1 MTADNL
7 PTPTAQL
14 RDADSRLVGLIYDSR
29 PPAAAGDSNWL
40 IAIDGSRCSQQAVSE
55 AIRLA
60 NDCRNYRL
68 QMIYVQHWMSR
79 EGAENELARRGW
91 TVSQAARQAI
101 EAAGHAW
108 RLHVVMGEYAESI
121 IRVAEEQRSRG
132 IIIGNRGLGATT
144 NILIGSVAEKVIHLS
159 PLPVLLAGQSNH

>member
-14 RDADSRLVGLIYDSR
+14 RDADGRLVGLTYDSR
-29 PPAAAGDSNWL
+29 PPAAAGGSTWL
-40 IAIDGSRCSQQAVSE
+40 IAIDGSFCSQQAVSE

-60 NDCRNYRL
+60 ADCPDYRL
-68 QMIYVQHWMSR
+68 QLIHVQHWLSR
-79 EGAENELARRGW
+79 EAAENELAERGW
-91 TVSQAARQAI
+91 SASQAARQAI

-108 RLHVVMGEYAESI
+108 RLHVVMGDYAETI
-121 IRVAEEQRSRG
+121 IRVAGEQRSRG
-132 IIIGNRGLGATT
+132 IIIGNRGLSVTA

-159 PLPVLLAGQSNH
+159 PLPVLLAGQPKH